1 MVPEVKTILFVTDLS
16 QSSRHAFYYAA
27 SLASFYK
34 AKIDILYP
42 MEDIQGSMK
51 NYIFGLLG
59 DDLYKKYEEQKADH
73 ARSVLIGKEKDSSRV
88 QRALEILSD
97 DSIEK
102 LREDKRLVKQMIIKN
117 KETDVTEEIYS
128 QCQQEKYDLIVASYK
143 CFAELHDLRAGSK
156 IKKTIKMNNI
166 PLLLVPASDEEFA
179 DGED

>member
-1 MVPEVKTILFVTDLS
+1 MVPEVKTLLFVTDLS

-27 SLASFYK
+27 SIASFYK

-59 DDLYKKYEEQKADH
+59 DELYKKYEEQKADH
-73 ARSVLIGKEKDSSRV
+73 ARSVLIGKEKDSTRV

-102 LREDKRLVKQMIIKN
+102 LREDKRLVKQMIVKN
-117 KETDVTEEIYS
+117 RETDITEEIS
-128 QCQQEKYDLIVASYK
+128 NQCQNESYDMIVASYK
-143 CFAELHDLRAGSK
+143 CFSELHDLRSGAK
-156 IKKTIKMNNI
+156 IKKTMKMTNI
-166 PLLLVPASDEEFA
+166 PILLVPPHDEEI
-179 DGED
+179 EEE

>member
-1 MVPEVKTILFVTDLS
+1 MVPEVKTLLFVTDLS

-27 SLASFYK
+27 SIASFYK

-59 DDLYKKYEEQKADH
+59 DELYKKYEEQKADH

-117 KETDVTEEIYS
+117 RETDITEEIS
-128 QCQQEKYDLIVASYK
+128 NQCQNESYDMIVASYK
-143 CFAELHDLRAGSK
+143 CFSELHDLRSGAK
-156 IKKTIKMNNI
+156 IKKTMKMTNI
-166 PLLLVPASDEEFA
+166 PILLVPPHDEEI
-179 DGED
+179 EEE

>member
-1 MVPEVKTILFVTDLS
+1 MVPEVKTLLFVTDLS

-27 SLASFYK
+27 SIASFYK

-59 DDLYKKYEEQKADH
+59 DELYKKYEEQKADH
-73 ARSVLIGKEKDSSRV
+73 ARSVLIGKEKDSNRV

-117 KETDVTEEIYS
+117 RETDITEEIS
-128 QCQQEKYDLIVASYK
+128 NQCQNESYDMIVASYK
-143 CFAELHDLRAGSK
+143 CFSELHDLRSGAK
-156 IKKTIKMNNI
+156 IKKTMKMTNI
-166 PLLLVPASDEEFA
+166 PILLVPPHDEEI
-179 DGED
+179 EEE